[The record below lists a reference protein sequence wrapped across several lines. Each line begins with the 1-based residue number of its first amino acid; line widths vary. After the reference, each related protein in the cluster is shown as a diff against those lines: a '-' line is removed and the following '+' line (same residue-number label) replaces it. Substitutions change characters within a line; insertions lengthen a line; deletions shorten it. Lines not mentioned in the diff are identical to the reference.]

1 MEQPIPG
8 TANAVVA
15 LEMADLKVRVHLVQL
30 GAIGYCPPWPQIHDI
45 MYCRRDLATPHKVE
59 ICVVR
64 EVILPQHLREDGSS
78 ETGTSDDDDPYCGK
92 VLMNKLF
99 PTPNRYRGEYKAS
112 TTTTFQCLWACLVGH
127 VLRSG
132 IATRHVR
139 GLPTRW
145 QGIVLHDTY
154 KQVVLQY

>member
-1 MEQPIPG
+1 MEHPIPG
-8 TANAVVA
+8 TANAAVA
-15 LEMADLKVRVHLVQL
+15 LEMADLRVRIHLVQL

-78 ETGTSDDDDPYCGK
+78 ETGTSDDDDRYRGK
-92 VLMNKLF
+92 VVLSKLF
-99 PTPNRYRGEYKAS
+99 PTLNRFRGEYRAS
-112 TTTTFQCLWACLVGH
+112 STSTFQCSWTCLLGH
-127 VLRSG
+127 VLGSG
-132 IATRHVR
+132 FVTRRVR
-139 GLPTRW
+139 GLPTWW

-154 KQVVLQY
+154 KQGVLQY